1 MTIMNRELFAQDP
14 TATKIPNDGVAKVA
28 RPETAQQWDVLRWEL
43 RSFVCDGQYAR
54 GLEQILD
61 SFLRSLGQDQQPA
74 VWVSGF
80 YGSGKSHLVR
90 VLEYLWRDVELP
102 GGERSRELVTL
113 PDDVRDH
120 LTELSTAGKRFGGL
134 WSAAGLLG
142 AGKSDAVRLAFLSM
156 LFDNAGLPEEYPLAR
171 FMIWARESAT
181 SSRFSRGGGEGK
193 SLRQGDPRS
202 LRLSDHR

>member
-43 RSFVCDGQYAR
+43 RSFVCNGQYAR

-61 SFLRSLGQDQQPA
+61 SFLSSLGQPQQPA
-74 VWVSGF
+74 AWVSGF

-102 GGERSRELVTL
+102 GGERSRDLVSL
-113 PDDVRDH
+113 PNAVRDH

-142 AGKSDAVRLAFLSM
+142 AGKSDAVRLAFLSV

-171 FMIWARESAT
+171 FMIWVREN
-181 SSRFSRGGGEGK
+181 GYLEPLKGK
-193 SLRQGDPRS
+193 YSEVL
-202 LRLSDHR
+202 